1 MILNIEYYI
10 AEIEEKYV
18 LHIYT
23 YIYDTELKIWAEKGF
38 CHLDNKVQTFSL
50 SVSKIFHGSI
60 LKRSTIQH
68 NNIYTKFQKY
78 EWRDFTVNC
87 TC

>member
-10 AEIEEKYV
+10 EIEEKYV

-23 YIYDTELKIWAEKGF
+23 YIYDTELNIWAQKGF

-50 SVSKIFHGSI
+50 SVSKIFHGSV
-60 LKRSTIQH
+60 LKRSTIQQ
-68 NNIYTKFQKY
+68 NNFK
-78 EWRDFTVNC
+78 
-87 TC
+87 